1 MNAHFPHRCRLRRLG
16 PLVVSAALL
25 LSACVGIEQAPVQPT
40 IDTETG
46 DASALIKVTYQCAA
60 DTTVVAV
67 FDNEN
72 DTVSVTLP
80 DETLDLPHVQ
90 SGSGAKYSD
99 GSTTFWTKG
108 DEAFVQVDEEI
119 VIEDCQA

>member
-1 MNAHFPHRCRLRRLG
+1 MKAHLPHSRRLRSLG
-16 PLVVSAALL
+16 PLVVAAALL
-25 LSACVGIEQAPVQPT
+25 LSACIVGIEQAPV
-40 IDTETG
+40 DTETD
-46 DASALIKVTYQCAA
+46 DASALIEVTYQCAA

-67 FDNEN
+67 FNNEN
-72 DTVSVTLP
+72 DAVSVTLP
-80 DETLDLPHVQ
+80 DETLELPHVQ

-119 VIEDCQA
+119 VIADCQAQSE